1 MKKIKVISAFL
12 IGCVS
17 FGAIAAP
24 QCVSTGSGTYGSQ
37 TVTISSCTDYSGTFG
52 PFTANQ
58 SQLLSNSCVYT
69 FSSPIS
75 TTGLQIKVDSV
86 DSTGFSI
93 ALDGNAYTS
102 TAADI
107 GSLTGGQGT
116 AALTISGSGYTG
128 GGTEASGT
136 VTLTNS
142 PPATV
147 TALTLTK
154 ITSGGSAHVSQV
166 CFDDAPS
173 SSSPAAIPTLSEW
186 AMIFMASLMA
196 MFGIRR
202 MRRNK

>member
-1 MKKIKVISAFL
+1 MKKFKAISAFL

-24 QCVSTGSGTYGSQ
+24 QCITSGSGTYGSN
-37 TVTISSCTDYSGTFG
+37 TVTITGCSTFSSAYGAFA
-52 PFTANQ
+52 ANE
-58 SQLLSNSCVYT
+58 SQLLSTSCVYT

-75 TTGLQIKVDSV
+75 TTGLQIKLDSV
-86 DSTGFSI
+86 DAGAVSVS
-93 ALDGNAYTS
+93 LDGNAYVS

-107 GSLTGGQGT
+107 GSLTGSQGT
-116 AALTISGSGYTG
+116 AALTISGSGYAG
-128 GGTEASGT
+128 GNPEAAGT

-154 ITSGGSAHVSQV
+154 AAGGSSHLSSV
-166 CFDDAPS
+166 CFNDAPS
-173 SSSPAAIPTLSEW
+173 SPASIPTLSEW
-186 AMIFMASLMA
+186 AMLFMASLMA